1 MAGQAD
7 KEAAAA
13 EDRTS
18 WDLSKSSQAVPMA
31 PVENCSAEDSS
42 MSAAQRKWVRRILAD
57 YTIRTAVLWS
67 KDPSPGWTLRQIP

>member
-42 MSAAQRKWVRRILAD
+42 MSVAQHKWVRHILAD
-57 YTIRTAVLWS
+57 YTIRTAVRS
-67 KDPSPGWTLRQIP
+67 NKGPSPGWMPRQIL